1 MDNKPRKRTR
11 HIASNANVSKIE
23 KKEALNIEA
32 VGKTAKG
39 IGNLIAKLK
48 GKKQWEEEIK
58 VVYLKLLFLY

>member
-1 MDNKPRKRTR
+1 MGNKPRKRTR

-48 GKKQWEEEIK
+48 GKKQ
-58 VVYLKLLFLY
+58 